1 MMMLSRLEIR
11 KFIAEAAALCLASAV
26 CVISAGAAENEHAIW
41 PGNEFRS
48 ETELGAE
55 TEPETLSEME
65 RPAAVEMERSATD
78 DLARDLE
85 VAGIEPDERITE
97 LRETVN
103 PDICAVINI
112 GGSME
117 RIVLEPKDNDFY
129 LHHDETGAEN
139 PSGAVF
145 VDARFSY
152 YPADRQIL
160 IHGHNMKDG
169 SSFGL
174 LNLFRD
180 VEYLKKHP
188 LITWETL
195 AGVDT
200 YVPYALLDIN
210 ADPEADDFFQ
220 TIQWDFTDEEFQE
233 YIDYQ
238 IEHSYFQIPVDV
250 DTNDTIMVLSTC
262 SYGYSDGRF
271 QICARKLREGESAEK
286 AAELVG
292 QAAEK
297 SQ

>member
-1 MMMLSRLEIR
+1 MIL
-11 KFIAEAAALCLASAV
+11 
-26 CVISAGAAENEHAIW
+26 
-41 PGNEFRS
+41 PGNELRS
-48 ETELGAE
+48 ETES
-55 TEPETLSEME
+55 ETLS
-65 RPAAVEMERSATD
+65 EMERSATD
-78 DLARDLE
+78 DLATDLE
-85 VAGIEPDERITE
+85 MAGIEPDKRITE

-117 RIVLEPKDNDFY
+117 RSVLEPKDNDFY

-139 PSGAVF
+139 SSGAVF

-180 VEYLKKHP
+180 AQYLKRHP

-195 AGVDT
+195 AGVDI

-220 TIQWDFTDEEFQE
+220 TIQWDFTDEEFRE
-233 YIDYQ
+233 YTDYQ

-250 DTNDTIMVLSTC
+250 NMSDTIMVLSTC

-271 QICARKLREGESAEK
+271 QICARKLREGESAEE

-292 QAAEK
+292 QAAAK
-297 SQ
+297 TS